1 MNNLSKNKGI
11 TLISLIITII
21 VMLILAGV
29 SLNMVTGENSV
40 LKMATS
46 ATYAQSAGA
55 LSEFFKL
62 HALGTYSAQN
72 NKPAKLDLLEK
83 EGFVTR
89 RINVIGNDV
98 FYAYIVNRDAL
109 PDEIKNGI
117 SDGYN
122 AQDNLTDFYGVN
134 SDYSVYYINS
144 AGELVFGDCKYL
156 TIPDGEAINAP
167 EDIDKVLKKVFNTEI
182 VTAGNLKGVTELRIN
197 ENNDLPHIKNLDL
210 LYYFP
215 YIKSLYIYKTDL
227 DNLDGLK
234 YCKGVT
240 YLYMDTNT
248 VADYSGLSELINL
261 RDIYFYNL
269 YTSARRITDNDMKK
283 IFEALS
289 PLEKLVS
296 FRLYAYQKNT
306 YLTDAAMISEGLQ
319 KLKNKS
325 NMIQL
330 VIQNAKI
337 TGEIDI
343 RGFNSRQTLYLSDHL
358 DGTSGITEVKGLG
371 DCRNL
376 TKLDLKYN
384 RLKTLNGIERIEP
397 QLKEC
402 YLANNSESTLTIT
415 QAQINKIQAAEK
427 YSIPFQFSADFGKTD
442 INLSGSGLD
451 DEKLLSLK
459 GKTNLTELNIANNP
473 NISFGVVKEVLPTLK
488 GLKSLT
494 ISKNSQITDL
504 QWMLDA
510 SGAPVF
516 PELTYLQV
524 QEMGNT
530 FTDFAPIQKYSTL
543 KTLYIGNNRGL
554 TNLDFLVGTP
564 NLTNLQITYAWGLTD
579 INGLQYVPNLTSISI
594 YGCAA
599 TDISPVE
606 NLTKV
611 TSLNIGNCNNVDWTN
626 VANTNA
632 LNAMTSLQ
640 SVMMGGS
647 ADNWKNLDLNKIQ
660 LMINRCVKGLDF
672 MAYTSNASVRQKWV
686 SDITNLSEIEQI
698 TLVYALYDQSES
710 VIEKIDFSGCTN
722 LKKLKISGPFAI
734 KELIISGCTNL
745 EELYCNKLNGGSYIT
760 LPDISNNTKL
770 KSITW
775 TYNLLNDT
783 DIIKFATQSATH
795 THPID
800 LDFSNNSVTN
810 IAPLTG
816 MVGRINSFN
825 LKGNSLY
832 ETTSNQQI
840 KAALGAKLIL
850 D

>member
-46 ATYAQSAGA
+46 ASYAQSAGA

-62 HALGTYSAQN
+62 HALGTYNGQN
-72 NKPAKLDLLEK
+72 HKPAKLDLLEK

-89 RINVIGNDV
+89 RINVVGNDV
-98 FYAYIVNRDAL
+98 FYAYIVNRDSL
-109 PDEIKNGI
+109 PDNIVKGI

-122 AQDNLTDFYGVN
+122 AEDNLTDYYGVN

-144 AGELVFGDCKYL
+144 AGELIFGECKYL
-156 TIPDGEAINAP
+156 TIPDGEAINAS

-227 DNLDGLK
+227 DNMDGLK

-248 VADYSGLSELINL
+248 VTDYSGLSELINL

-269 YTSARRITDNDMKK
+269 YTSARRITDNDMRN
-283 IFEALS
+283 ILAALS

-296 FRLYAYQKNT
+296 FRVYAYQKNT

-319 KLKNKS
+319 NFKNKS

-330 VIQNAKI
+330 IIQNAKL

-343 RGFNSRQTLYLSDHL
+343 RGFNSLQTLYLSDHL

-371 DCRNL
+371 DCKNL

-384 RLKTLNGIERIEP
+384 RLKTLNGLEDIEKK
-397 QLKEC
+397 LDEC
-402 YLANNSESTLTIT
+402 YLANNSEILEIT
-415 QAQINKIQAAEK
+415 TAQVNKIQNSTK
-427 YSIPFQFSADFGKTD
+427 YSIPFKFSSSFGITD
-442 INLSGSGLD
+442 INVSGSGLTDSNFIDLKD
-451 DEKLLSLK
+451 DESLTK
-459 GKTNLTELNIANNP
+459 LNIANNP
-473 NISFGVVKEVLPTLK
+473 NISFDVIKDVLPTLK
-488 GLKSLT
+488 GLQSLT

-504 QWMLDA
+504 QWMLDD
-510 SGAPVF
+510 SGNPVF
-516 PELTYLQV
+516 PNLNYLEV
-524 QEMGNT
+524 QEMGNS
-530 FTDFAPIQKYSTL
+530 FNDFEVLREYSTL
-543 KTLYIGNNRGL
+543 RTLYIGNNKGL
-554 TNLDFLVGTP
+554 TNLDFLEGIP
-564 NLTNLQITYAWGLTD
+564 ELTGLYMTYCWGLTD
-579 INGLQYVPNLTSISI
+579 VSGLQHVPNLTGISL

-599 TDISPVE
+599 QDISAIG
-606 NLTKV
+606 NLTKI
-611 TSLNIGNCNNVDWTN
+611 TSLNIGRCDYVNWNNA
-626 VANTNA
+626 ANTDA
-632 LNAMTSLQ
+632 LNNMTSLT
-640 SVMMGGS
+640 SVMMGG
-647 ADNWKNLDLNKIQ
+647 ATENWENLDLRKIQ
-660 LMINRCVKGLDF
+660 PMIDRCVKGLDF
-672 MAYTSNASVRQKWV
+672 MAYTSVDSVREKWV
-686 SDITNLSEIEQI
+686 SDIKDLSEINQI
-698 TLVYALYDQSES
+698 TLVYALYDQSER
-710 VIEKIDFSGCTN
+710 VIQKIDFSGCTN
-722 LKKLKISGPFAI
+722 LKSLKISGPFAI
-734 KELIISGCTNL
+734 KELVISGCTNL
-745 EELYCNKLNGGSYIT
+745 ESLYCNKLNGGSYIT
-760 LPDISNNTKL
+760 LPDITNNTNL

-783 DIIKFATQSATH
+783 DIIKLAAQSATH
-795 THPID
+795 ELPID

-810 IAPLTG
+810 IEPLTG
-816 MVGRINSFN
+816 MVGRINSLN

-832 ETTSNQQI
+832 ETTSNQQV
-840 KAALGAKLIL
+840 KAALGAKLTL